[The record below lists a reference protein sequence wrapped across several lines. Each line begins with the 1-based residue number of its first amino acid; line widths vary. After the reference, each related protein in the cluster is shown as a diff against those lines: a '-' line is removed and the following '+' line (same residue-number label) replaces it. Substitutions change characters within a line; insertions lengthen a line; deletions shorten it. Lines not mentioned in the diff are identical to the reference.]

1 MSPQG
6 MGPPAD
12 VVPNEPFW
20 IPIAFGPARQAR
32 LHSELARD
40 FAALERDMV
49 RVGEGPPEPELREF
63 EARRPEIEPR
73 EPPALRVLDAMYHD
87 EFVTASGIDPKERAQ
102 PRWYQRWL
110 ANIVDVGAHR
120 LRDRV

>member
-1 MSPQG
+1 MSCRTSPSG
-6 MGPPAD
+6 HRSRSGLR
-12 VVPNEPFW
+12 
-20 IPIAFGPARQAR
+20 GTR
-32 LHSELARD
+32 LHSDLARD

-49 RVGEGPPEPELREF
+49 RVGESPPEPELREF
-63 EARRPEIEPR
+63 EARRLEIESR
-73 EPPALRVLDAMYHD
+73 EPPALRVLDAMCHD
-87 EFVTASGIDPKERAQ
+87 ELVTASGIDPKERAQ